1 MDVQPDIA
9 AVFHAALAMG
19 FCLGVLF
26 AVLVRWQIAG
36 RNR

>member
-9 AVFHAALAMG
+9 SVFHAALAMG

-26 AVLVRWQIAG
+26 AVVVWWQFAG